1 MGKGHR
7 DCDFYHVPPAFGGD
21 GGRPRVAINCCSC
34 NASESFAVTHGGT
47 TVSQDIAE
55 KNFRNRGWT
64 LGRDRKHDLCQSC
77 KIERRA
83 RRTGAKPEDL
93 MAKNVPPPQ
102 PVVLLAPVAKADPPR
117 EPTKDER
124 RLIFGK
130 LDQVYL
136 DEKRGYEKGWSDA
149 RVAGGVGVP
158 RAWVE
163 AIRAMNFGEENA
175 SEDARQLVEQARAF
189 LVEAKTAL
197 DKLTAGLETATA
209 WSQQWN
215 REAANVNAKRTEL
228 SELGRRVDALD
239 ALFRGKGR

>member
-1 MGKGHR
+1 
-7 DCDFYHVPPAFGGD
+7 
-21 GGRPRVAINCCSC
+21 
-34 NASESFAVTHGGT
+34 
-47 TVSQDIAE
+47 
-55 KNFRNRGWT
+55 
-64 LGRDRKHDLCQSC
+64 
-77 KIERRA
+77 
-83 RRTGAKPEDL
+83 

-149 RVAGGVGVP
+149 RVAEDLGVP